1 MEYPDVVHLAA
12 ALALAAFAVWAVVR
26 RRKQGLL
33 KRYGIP
39 GPEPELFFGNWQEFK
54 RDRIKVMKEWARL
67 YGKVYGFYEGETPK
81 VVISD
86 MDVIKECFVK
96 KASLFTDR
104 PPLVV
109 DIEPIRSSLIGL
121 KGDEWKSVRG
131 MLNPS
136 FTSAKIK
143 RMLDTIHQC
152 SDVTTDTLRE
162 CLSTDGHATVNISAF
177 SQGLSLDIITK
188 CALGWQSDCQRNK
201 DDPVIKTI
209 AKILTDSG
217 NWINDVCIVAPFL
230 GIVVSYIFPL
240 LSYGKLFARIEE
252 DLQRLLQSRKRTT
265 APASDIVQLML
276 EVQKNSSAVDKEDNE
291 PCSSTPR
298 NARLKPSFITDRH
311 VVSNCFVFLGAGFD
325 TTASTLAFLL
335 YELARHPDEQ
345 RRLYEDLVAAFPDY
359 ERPTYEEL
367 HTLKRF
373 DAVISECL
381 RLHPPL
387 VLTTARVCQ
396 VDTRVATGHVIP
408 RGSHVILPTWN
419 VLHDSNLWVDPYKF
433 DPDRFIDR
441 PDGGAVLA
449 SALSFGIGPR
459 ECIGKRLALLELK
472 VALSKLIRRFKF
484 SVCSETHVPL
494 KVKVP
499 LVSLMPE
506 HDIVLR
512 IDLRT

>member
-1 MEYPDVVHLAA
+1 ME
-12 ALALAAFAVWAVVR
+12 
-26 RRKQGLL
+26 
-33 KRYGIP
+33 
-39 GPEPELFFGNWQEFK
+39 
-54 RDRIKVMKEWARL
+54 EWERL

-121 KGDEWKSVRG
+121 KGDEWKGLRG

-152 SDVTTDTLRE
+152 SDTTTDILRE
-162 CLSTDGHATVNISAF
+162 CLSTDGHATVNISAI
-177 SQGLSLDIITK
+177 SQGLSLDIITN
-188 CALGWQSDCQRNK
+188 CALGWQSIVLSEKKNLSFVFFCQQSDCQRNK
-201 DDPVIKTI
+201 DDPVIKTL

-217 NWINDVCIVAPFL
+217 NWINDVCIVTPIL
-230 GIVVSYIFPL
+230 GAIVSYIFPL
-240 LSYGKLFARIEE
+240 LSYGKLFARIEK

-265 APASDIVQLML
+265 ATASDIVQLML
-276 EVQKNSSAVDKEDNE
+276 EVQRSSSAVDKEDNDACART
-291 PCSSTPR
+291 PC
-298 NARLKPSFITDRH
+298 NVKLKPSFITDKH

-345 RRLYEDLVAAFPDY
+345 RRLYDDLVAAFPDH
-359 ERPTYEEL
+359 ERLAYDEL
-367 HTLKRF
+367 QTLKRF

-381 RLHPPL
+381 RLYPPL

-433 DPDRFIDR
+433 DPDRFIER
-441 PDGGAVLA
+441 PDSGAVFA

-484 SVCSETHVPL
+484 SVSSETQVPL
-494 KVKVP
+494 KFKVP
-499 LVSLMPE
+499 LVSLMLE
-506 HDIVLR
+506 RDIVLR
-512 IDLRT
+512 VDLRT

>member
-1 MEYPDVVHLAA
+1 
-12 ALALAAFAVWAVVR
+12 
-26 RRKQGLL
+26 
-33 KRYGIP
+33 
-39 GPEPELFFGNWQEFK
+39 
-54 RDRIKVMKEWARL
+54 
-67 YGKVYGFYEGETPK
+67 
-81 VVISD
+81 

-121 KGDEWKSVRG
+121 KGDEWRGLRG

-152 SDVTTDTLRE
+152 SDTTTDILRE
-162 CLSTDGHATVNISAF
+162 CLSTDGHACVNISAI
-177 SQGLSLDIITK
+177 SQGLSMDIITK

-201 DDPVIKTI
+201 DDPVIKNL

-217 NWINDVCIVAPFL
+217 NWINDLCIVDPIL
-230 GIVVSYIFPL
+230 GVIASYIFPL
-240 LSYGKLFARIEE
+240 LSYGRLFARIEK

-265 APASDIVQLML
+265 GTASDIVQLML
-276 EVQKNSSAVDKEDNE
+276 EVQRNSSAVDKEDNE
-291 PCSSTPR
+291 ACSRAPC
-298 NARLKPSFITDRH
+298 NVRLKPSFITDRH

-345 RRLYEDLVAAFPDY
+345 RRLYDDLVAAFPDH
-359 ERPTYEEL
+359 ERLAYDEL
-367 HTLKRF
+367 QMLKRF

-433 DPDRFIDR
+433 DPDRFIEK
-441 PDGGAVLA
+441 PDSGAVFA
-449 SALSFGIGPR
+449 SALFFGIGPR

-472 VALSKLIRRFKF
+472 VALSKLVRRFKF
-484 SVCSETHVPL
+484 SVSSETHMPL

-499 LVSLMPE
+499 LVSLMLE
-506 HDIVLR
+506 RDIVLR
-512 IDLRT
+512 VDLRT